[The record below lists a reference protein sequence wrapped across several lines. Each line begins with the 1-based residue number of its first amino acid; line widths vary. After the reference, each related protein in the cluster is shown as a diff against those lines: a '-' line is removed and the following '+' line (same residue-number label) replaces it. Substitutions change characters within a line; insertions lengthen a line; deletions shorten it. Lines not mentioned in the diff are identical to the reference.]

1 MVYFDSAEIYIRS
14 ARNLEERINK
24 IGQIIDALENT
35 MLSAAGK
42 GDIEEYSLDDG
53 QTTIRTKYRDMNAIR
68 LSIAGFD
75 ALQDRLIA
83 KLNNRNGRVIRF
95 VDSKNF

>member
-35 MLSAAGK
+35 MLNAAGK